1 MGSGGGGGAGW
12 GGDWMR
18 WHGDGEPEVVH
29 EGCMRGDE
37 RVYEGCM
44 KDT

>member
-1 MGSGGGGGAGW
+1 M
-12 GGDWMR
+12 
-18 WHGDGEPEVVH
+18 HEVVH

-44 KDT
+44 KDIGGVYEGVYGEGMRWGSWEGV